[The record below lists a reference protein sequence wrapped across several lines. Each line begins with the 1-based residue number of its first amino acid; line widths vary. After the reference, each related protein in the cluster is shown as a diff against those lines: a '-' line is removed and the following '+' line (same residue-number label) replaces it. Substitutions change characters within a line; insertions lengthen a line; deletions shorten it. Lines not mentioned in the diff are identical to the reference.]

1 MPWSVR
7 LKTGAAKAIN
17 KLDKPVRDRIKAFL
31 DQLVR
36 QDNPRISGKALQGK
50 LSAYWRYRVGD
61 YRLICQ
67 IQDDELIVLVVELG
81 HRKDIYRDKH

>member
-7 LKTGAAKAIN
+7 LKTGAARAIN

-31 DQLVR
+31 DQLAH
-36 QDNPRISGKALQGK
+36 QDNPRIAGKALQGK

-61 YRLICQ
+61 YRLLCQ

>member
-17 KLDKPVRDRIKAFL
+17 KLDKPFRERIKAFL
-31 DQLVR
+31 DQLVH
-36 QDNPRISGKALQGK
+36 QDNPRITGKALQGK

-67 IQDDELIVLVVELG
+67 IQDAS
-81 HRKDIYRDKH
+81 

>member
-17 KLDKPVRDRIKAFL
+17 KLDKPVRDRIKTFL
-31 DQLVR
+31 AQLAE
-36 QDNPRISGKALQGK
+36 QDNPRITGKALQGK
-50 LSAYWRYRVGD
+50 LSAYWRR
-61 YRLICQ
+61 
-67 IQDDELIVLVVELG
+67 DDELIVLVVELG

>member
-1 MPWSVR
+1 MPWSIR

-31 DQLVR
+31 DQLAE
-36 QDNPRISGKALQGK
+36 QDNPRIAGKALQGK

>member
-17 KLDKPVRDRIKAFL
+17 KLDKPVRDRIKTFL
-31 DQLVR
+31 AQLAE
-36 QDNPRISGKALQGK
+36 QDNPRITGKALQGK

-61 YRLICQ
+61 YRLICR

>member
-1 MPWSVR
+1 MPWSIK
-7 LKTGAAKAIN
+7 LKASAAKVIN
-17 KLDKPVRDRIKAFL
+17 KLDKPVRDRIKIFL
-31 DQLVR
+31 DQLAQ

-67 IQDDELIVLVVELG
+67 IQDKELVILLVELG
-81 HRKDIYRDKH
+81 HRKAIYRDRD